1 VDTVHS
7 RIQIIFWIFDGALG
21 AFTDMKAKLRS
32 LASSI
37 TLLISL
43 TASCSFLQDNAP
55 WLRMRFATFSVSQ
68 QHARL
73 RALPSD
79 EESAGWVDQ
88 AVRLRKEVEAL
99 EAAAIARRGS
109 KERNATPI
117 TPLTAAAEYTDVED
131 SVWVLSYRF
140 SNEPESDLDDN
151 ERRRFFAGKLTVKLR
166 RDGYTDLILHES
178 TGPKSEFSAIVKT
191 WGWDVEMS
199 KDRIDN
205 GAESEYILFSVDF
218 NLAPTSESADM
229 MKERIYFQARVQ
241 RDDRTRI
248 ISFTEGTATVKRDVV
263 QSSARWGL
271 FSPTGILAQFR
282 YVGDFVAKAGVE
294 N

>member
-1 VDTVHS
+1 MTP
-7 RIQIIFWIFDGALG
+7 
-21 AFTDMKAKLRS
+21 KLTS
-32 LASSI
+32 LASLI
-37 TLLISL
+37 TLLTSL
-43 TASCSFLQDNAP
+43 VASCSFVQDDVP
-55 WLRMRFATFSVSQ
+55 WSRMRFATLSLSQ
-68 QHARL
+68 QRARL

-79 EESAGWVDQ
+79 EESAGWVDR
-88 AVRLRKEVEAL
+88 AVQLRKEIEAL
-99 EAAAIARRGS
+99 EAAAITRRGS
-109 KERNATPI
+109 AERKSTPI
-117 TPLTAAAEYTDVED
+117 TPLVAAAEYTNVED
-131 SVWVLSYRF
+131 SVWVVSYRF

-151 ERRRFFAGKLTVKLR
+151 ERRRFFAGKLTVKFR
-166 RDGYTDLILHES
+166 RDGFTDLIRHES
-178 TGPKSEFSAIVKT
+178 TGPKSELSDIAKT

-199 KDRIDN
+199 KDRKDN

-218 NLAPTSESADM
+218 NLASAGENTDM

-271 FSPTGILAQFR
+271 FSPAGILAQFR
-282 YVGDFVAKAGVE
+282 YVGDFVAKAGVG